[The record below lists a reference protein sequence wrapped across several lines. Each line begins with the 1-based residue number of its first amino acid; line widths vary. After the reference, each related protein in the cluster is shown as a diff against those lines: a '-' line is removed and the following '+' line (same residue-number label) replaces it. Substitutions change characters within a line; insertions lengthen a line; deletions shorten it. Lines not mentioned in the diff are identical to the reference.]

1 MHQHCVLWL
10 CKNGVVMCLSVV
22 VVATDRDSVTN
33 SQLTYTVSNPHF
45 KVQTLNNIGYIRT
58 AK

>member
-1 MHQHCVLWL
+1 MKVTIWC
-10 CKNGVVMCLSVV
+10 VV
-22 VVATDRDSVTN
+22 VVATDMDSVTN
-33 SQLTYTVSNPHF
+33 SQLTYSVSNPHF